1 MKDRPDGFDVT
12 RNLWFIL
19 NSREY
24 EQIMAD
30 VTTLS

>member
-1 MKDRPDGFDVT
+1 MKDRPDGFDVP
-12 RNLWFIL
+12 RNLWCIL

-30 VTTLS
+30 ATTLS